1 MVMKESRNSLE
12 MPRELPP
19 DPDNLND
26 DRAHWAGVCI
36 DSMADLTG
44 CEQGQEALG
53 DLLTNM
59 FHWCDRNGLAGEMPN
74 LFARAHRMYTDETM
88 PFEMDY

>member
-1 MVMKESRNSLE
+1 MKESRNNLE

-59 FHWCDRNGLAGEMPN
+59 FHWCDRNGLGRRDAEPVRP
-74 LFARAHRMYTDETM
+74 RASHVHRRNHAI
-88 PFEMDY
+88 